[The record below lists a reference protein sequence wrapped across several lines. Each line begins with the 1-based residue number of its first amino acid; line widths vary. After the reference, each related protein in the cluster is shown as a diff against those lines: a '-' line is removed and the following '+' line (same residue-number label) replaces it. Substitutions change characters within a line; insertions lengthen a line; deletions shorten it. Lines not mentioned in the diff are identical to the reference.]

1 MGGAGAGTR
10 PAVRNEGVGTH
21 MHVEA
26 RRPSQRMRAVR
37 FHGDSGRDASVVGR
51 HVAPWPGVVRS
62 IMTAAAA
69 VVVVAAL
76 VATAVAR

>member
-1 MGGAGAGTR
+1 
-10 PAVRNEGVGTH
+10 
-21 MHVEA
+21 MHEEA
-26 RRPSQRMRAVR
+26 RRPPQRMFAVR
-37 FHGDSGRDASVVGR
+37 SRDDSARDVSVVGR
-51 HVAPWPGVVRS
+51 YVAPWPGVVRS